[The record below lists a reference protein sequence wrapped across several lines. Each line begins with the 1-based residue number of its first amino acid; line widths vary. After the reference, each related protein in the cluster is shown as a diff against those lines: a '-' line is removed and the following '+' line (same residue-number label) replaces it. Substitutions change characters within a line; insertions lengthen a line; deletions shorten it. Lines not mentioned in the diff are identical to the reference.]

1 MTSDCGFKLEGSAF
15 DGMCREIFATD
26 GAAQRGR
33 FEALCEAHRREFGVN
48 ADAFYSSPGRI
59 EIVGNHTDH
68 NAGKVLCAAINFDT
82 LCCVSRNCDG
92 FIEVKS
98 SGYPKIRV
106 DVSDPQF
113 CMSEIGTSIA
123 LVKGVVDYFRR
134 SGKNVGGFKATM
146 TSDVPKGSGVSSSSS
161 FELVIAEI
169 LNVIYNDGECDAI
182 FKAKA
187 AQYAENV
194 YFGKPSGLMDQSAIA
209 LGGVNLIDFRDLE
222 NPAVENARWSFDDLD
237 IYVIATG
244 GDHSNLTDDY
254 SAITVEMKEAA
265 ACFGKKLLGEISRS
279 DWENGKQSLRAEI
292 SERAFLRA
300 EHFFSENERVE
311 NAVKAIDGKDEEAF
325 LSIVNESG
333 LSSRYKLQNTYSPS
347 GRNKNLE
354 NALDTVAGMQEVL
367 ASRVHGGGFAGTILV
382 FTKKSAS
389 EAERKL
395 IAVFGKENVFRLSI
409 RKYGAIR
416 LNLEK

>member
-1 MTSDCGFKLEGSAF
+1 MLFRS
-15 DGMCREIFATD
+15 
-26 GAAQRGR
+26 
-33 FEALCEAHRREFGVN
+33 
-48 ADAFYSSPGRI
+48 
-59 EIVGNHTDH
+59 
-68 NAGKVLCAAINFDT
+68 
-82 LCCVSRNCDG
+82 
-92 FIEVKS
+92 
-98 SGYPKIRV
+98 
-106 DVSDPQF
+106 
-113 CMSEIGTSIA
+113 GTSIA
-123 LVKGVVDYFRR
+123 LVKGVADYFGR
-134 SGKNVGGFKATM
+134 SGKKVGGFKATM
-146 TSDVPKGSGVSSSSS
+146 TSNVPKGSGVSSSSS

-169 LNVIYNDGECDAI
+169 LNVLYNGCDCDAI

-222 NPAVENARWSFDDLD
+222 NPAVENANWCFDDLD

-265 ACFGKKLLGEISRS
+265 ACFGKKLLGEISRKE
-279 DWENGKQSLRAEI
+279 WEMKKQSVRSKL

-300 EHFFSENERVE
+300 EHFFEENERVE

-325 LSIVNESG
+325 LGIVNASG
-333 LSSRYKLQNTYSPS
+333 LSSRYKLQNTYSQS

-354 NALDTVAGMQEVL
+354 NALDAVAEMPYVL

-382 FTKKSAS
+382 LTKKSAN
-389 EAERKL
+389 EAEHRL
-395 IAVFGKENVFRLSI
+395 DAVFGKENVFRLSI
-409 RKYGAIR
+409 RRYGAIR